1 MSATKRNYQEI
12 KDSPALS
19 YISQMQ
25 TQNSDEYEHRDNE
38 GNKADHG
45 FQEGVNE
52 ISEMNEVAEVTQV
65 TEVPEGIK
73 SSEITEKVLEIPAET
88 LDETLKKASEMKIP
102 ATPAGYRISPQYREL
117 KTHRTQLVFPPSLFR
132 KAKRRA
138 QQLNISLN
146 EFICL
151 ILQAIVGNDADPK
164 K

>member
-19 YISQMQ
+19 YISQMH
-25 TQNSDEYEHRDNE
+25 TQDSDEYERHDEHGDNE
-38 GNKADHG
+38 VDHG
-45 FQEGVNE
+45 GQEGGSKV
-52 ISEMNEVAEVTQV
+52 SEMNEVAEIA
-65 TEVPEGIK
+65 EEIE
-73 SSEITEKVLEIPAET
+73 SSKITEKALELPAET
-88 LDETLKKASEMKIP
+88 LEETLRKASEMKIP
-102 ATPAGYRISPQYREL
+102 ATPEGYRISPQYREL

>member
-1 MSATKRNYQEI
+1 MSATRKNYQEI

-19 YISQMQ
+19 YISQMH
-25 TQNSDEYEHRDNE
+25 TQNSDECGHEYERE
-38 GNKADHG
+38 GNQDFH
-45 FQEGVNE
+45 EG
-52 ISEMNEVAEVTQV
+52 ISEVSEMSAIPETNEEVKGV
-65 TEVPEGIK
+65 TEGIE
-73 SSEITEKVLEIPAET
+73 SSDVTEKPLETPSET
-88 LDETLKKASEMKIP
+88 LEETLRKASEMKIP

>member
-1 MSATKRNYQEI
+1 MSATRRNYQEI

-65 TEVPEGIK
+65 TEGIV
-73 SSEITEKVLEIPAET
+73 SSEITEKALEIPAET
-88 LDETLKKASEMKIP
+88 LEETLRKASEMKVP

>member
-1 MSATKRNYQEI
+1 MSATRRNYQEI

-25 TQNSDEYEHRDNE
+25 TQNSDEYERHEHDDNE
-38 GNKADHG
+38 ADHG

-88 LDETLKKASEMKIP
+88 LDETLKK
-102 ATPAGYRISPQYREL
+102 
-117 KTHRTQLVFPPSLFR
+117 
-132 KAKRRA
+132 
-138 QQLNISLN
+138 
-146 EFICL
+146 
-151 ILQAIVGNDADPK
+151 LQR
-164 K
+164 

>member
-1 MSATKRNYQEI
+1 MSATRRNYQEI

-25 TQNSDEYEHRDNE
+25 TQNSDEYERHEHDDNE
-38 GNKADHG
+38 ADHG

-73 SSEITEKVLEIPAET
+73 SSEITEKALEIPAET
-88 LDETLKKASEMKIP
+88 LDETLKKIP